1 MEDRAMSKSK
11 KQQRT
16 EAREAAKKRS
26 VWTARQNL
34 LEMVAESG
42 TIWMLDERL
51 SQTALRKAIKK

>member
-1 MEDRAMSKSK
+1 MEDSAMSKSK

-34 LEMVAESG
+34 LEMVAENG
-42 TIWMLDERL
+42 TIWMLDERM
-51 SQTALRKAIKK
+51 SQTALRKATKK

>member
-1 MEDRAMSKSK
+1 MSKSK

-16 EAREAAKKRS
+16 EAREAARKRS
-26 VWTARQNL
+26 VWTARQNM

-42 TIWMLDERL
+42 TVWMLDERI

>member
-1 MEDRAMSKSK
+1 MSKSK

-16 EAREAAKKRS
+16 EAREAARKRS

-42 TIWMLDERL
+42 TVWMLDERL